1 MDEEELGATGKK
13 ITIANFFESI
23 KSIDKLAKRALEAS
37 ELNLGK
43 IDATNERI
51 KELRSIISSIQADI
65 KTLQENDEI
74 RRNELEDR
82 LLEQQDAL
90 QKEEM
95 IERQKQLKGEKGEK
109 GDTGA
114 TGEPGQGEDRKDTPK
129 QDGGGFFSNIG
140 QGIIGA
146 GSIVAA
152 SIFNPLAAIMGGNYG
167 GMPINQP
174 RDRVT
179 PPKTNL
185 LETIN
190 PFARLG
196 GMFGR
201 KVGEKNEKD
210 KVKEEIKSEIKQEL
224 NLKDDKKESKLIGER
239 VQKGEK
245 KENKLMNFVKQG
257 GVAGFLGRKIFGKK
271 DKENKPQENDATNP
285 ESTTFSESIQYSG
298 RLDPRTFKF
307 IVDESSLE
315 PGVTPERAEQHYYKT
330 QVELLE
336 EDFKD
341 NVVFNDMSRE
351 DAIETYG
358 PQSNLYRFKENY
370 NNTLEYGGYELDV
383 GKHYDFVKQSYL
395 GGNEKKGREAPL
407 KGEKRGIKGIIGGI
421 ADSLTGG
428 FFDFD
433 KRGNTGMQDFVQGT
447 ADTLTGGFFDFDK
460 KGNTKL
466 QDFQQGTA
474 DTLTGGF
481 FDFDK
486 KGNTKLQDF
495 QQGTA
500 DTLTGGI
507 FDFDKKGSN
516 KLQKFQQGFMDSMTG
531 NLTDF
536 DRKGG
541 KPTGLSKVAAGML
554 DFATGNMF
562 DLDKSGG
569 FDLFGGGKEGE
580 GINTYEKEG
589 EGINT
594 YEKDEKKSK
603 GENVTYKHRS
613 KTTTIE
619 KGGSLDSLPKE
630 VLMKAFTKLN
640 DKRIKA
646 ESDAKKGD
654 KSADFLS
661 RIEQNRLTQLKLLLE
676 AKFKVNTSN
685 IKSNVNIEDKTGLS
699 DDMNLI
705 EVDPNF
711 DFDENPYEKKKPIQP
726 VIESKEKDLS
736 SNIYKEI
743 DNTNQAVSNLVTQN
757 VAQTGN
763 ANDQNT
769 SMQVPANEPQV
780 SDAEIKSARPNIP
793 FISVLTNKT
802 KKEMSLTSEGSSD
815 IAGYID

>member
-23 KSIDKLAKRALEAS
+23 KSIDKLAKSAMESS

-51 KELRSIISSIQADI
+51 EELKSIITSLQLDI
-65 KTLQENDEI
+65 KTLQENDQI

-114 TGEPGQGEDRKDTPK
+114 TGETGQGEDRKDTPK
-129 QDGGGFFSNIG
+129 QDRGGFFSNIG
-140 QGIIGA
+140 QGLVGV
-146 GSIVAA
+146 GSILA
-152 SIFNPLAAIMGGNYG
+152 SAIFNPLAFLKGGNYG
-167 GMPINQP
+167 GMPKNQP
-174 RDRVT
+174 SSGVT
-179 PPKTNL
+179 PPDKGKVAGGL

-224 NLKDDKKESKLIGER
+224 NLKDDKKKNKLIGKG
-239 VQKGEK
+239 VQAAVASPLKEEK

-271 DKENKPQENDATNP
+271 DKENKSQENDTTNP

-298 RLDPRTFKF
+298 RLDPETFKF

-330 QVELLE
+330 KVELLE

-433 KRGNTGMQDFVQGT
+433 KRGNTKLQDFGQGT

-460 KGNTKL
+460 KGDTKL
-466 QDFQQGTA
+466 QDFA
-474 DTLTGGF
+474 
-481 FDFDK
+481 
-486 KGNTKLQDF
+486 
-495 QQGTA
+495 QGTA

-507 FDFDKKGSN
+507 FDFDEKGST
-516 KLQKFQQGFMDSMTG
+516 KLQRFGQGFTDAMTG

-541 KPTGLSKVAAGML
+541 KTVGPTRAVTGIADLL
-554 DFATGNMF
+554 TGNLF
-562 DLDKSGG
+562 DLDKRGG
-569 FDLFGGGKEGE
+569 FNLFGKE
-580 GINTYEKEG
+580 
-589 EGINT
+589 
-594 YEKDEKKSK
+594 EKKNLRDKDGNYIGDNAHKKNFQNMMDKYGPGDGVNYSS
-603 GENVTYKHRS
+603 EQ
-613 KTTTIE
+613 
-619 KGGSLDSLPKE
+619 
-630 VLMKAFTKLN
+630 KLN
-640 DKRIKA
+640 TEFD
-646 ESDAKKGD
+646 
-654 KSADFLS
+654 
-661 RIEQNRLTQLKLLLE
+661 
-676 AKFKVNTSN
+676 VNTG
-685 IKSNVNIEDKTGLS
+685 KAYVNG
-699 DDMNLI
+699 I
-705 EVDPNF
+705 EVDPMAYAEF
-711 DFDENPYEKKKPIQP
+711 KQLPKSEQLDTVGSFVIENRVNKIEP
-726 VIESKEKDLS
+726 VVESKEKDLS
-736 SNIYKEI
+736 NNIYKEI
-743 DNTNQAVSNLVTQN
+743 DTTNDAVSNLVAQN

-769 SMQVPANEPQV
+769 AMQVPANEPQV

-793 FISVLTNKT
+793 FISVLTDKT
-802 KKEMSLTSEGSSD
+802 RKEMSLTSEGSSE

>member
-1 MDEEELGATGKK
+1 MDEEELGSTGKK

-23 KSIDKLAKRALEAS
+23 KKIDKVADDALKS
-37 ELNLGK
+37 SKLNLGK
-43 IDATNERI
+43 IDVATEEI
-51 KELRSIISSIQADI
+51 KKLQQIVASIQTDI
-65 KTLQENDEI
+65 QTLKDDDKI

-90 QKEEM
+90 QKAQM
-95 IERQKQLKGEKGEK
+95 IAKQQEIKGEKGEK
-109 GDTGA
+109 GDQGA
-114 TGEPGQGEDRKDTPK
+114 PGTPGKGEDRKDTPK
-129 QDGGGFFSNIG
+129 QGGGGGIFGALG
-140 QGIIGA
+140 QGIVGA
-146 GSIVAA
+146 GSIIGATLLNPFAA
-152 SIFNPLAAIMGGNYG
+152 LFGGGKSYG

-174 RDRVT
+174 NNAPT
-179 PPKTNL
+179 PNKSKL
-185 LETIN
+185 AGGFLETIN
-190 PFARLG
+190 PFARLS

-201 KVGEKNEKD
+201 KKDEKKE
-210 KVKEEIKSEIKQEL
+210 VKEEIKSEIKQEL
-224 NLKDDKKESKLIGER
+224 NLKDDKKENKLIGER

-257 GVAGFLGRKIFGKK
+257 GVAGFLSRKIFGKK

-285 ESTTFSESIQYSG
+285 ESSTFSESIQYSG
-298 RLDPRTFKF
+298 RLDPETFKF

-315 PGVTPERAEQHYYKT
+315 PGVPPEKAEQHYYQSK
-330 QVELLE
+330 VKILE

-341 NVVFNDMSRE
+341 DVVFNDMTRE
-351 DAIETYG
+351 EAIEKYG

-370 NNTLEYGGYELDV
+370 NNTLEYGGYELNV

-395 GGNEKKGREAPL
+395 GGNEKNGREAPL

-433 KRGNTGMQDFVQGT
+433 KRGNT
-447 ADTLTGGFFDFDK
+447 
-460 KGNTKL
+460 KL
-466 QDFQQGTA
+466 QDFGQGTA

-516 KLQKFQQGFMDSMTG
+516 KLQRFQQGFMDAVTG

-541 KPTGLSKVAAGML
+541 KPVGPTRAITGIL
-554 DFATGNMF
+554 DFATANMF
-562 DLDKSGG
+562 DLDKRGGILEEITGKKKKLRDKDGNYIGDNAHKKNFQNMMNKYKSG
-569 FDLFGGGKEGE
+569 DGE
-580 GINTYEKEG
+580 
-589 EGINT
+589 
-594 YEKDEKKSK
+594 SF
-603 GENVTYKHRS
+603 S
-613 KTTTIE
+613 
-619 KGGSLDSLPKE
+619 
-630 VLMKAFTKLN
+630 
-640 DKRIKA
+640 IKQEI
-646 ESDAKKGD
+646 ESDFD
-654 KSADFLS
+654 FKSGKAY
-661 RIEQNRLTQLKLLLE
+661 
-676 AKFKVNTSN
+676 VNG
-685 IKSNVNIEDKTGLS
+685 V
-699 DDMNLI
+699 
-705 EVDPNF
+705 EVDPMAYFEFKKLSDTEQLNQVGAF
-711 DFDENPYEKKKPIQP
+711 VMENRVNKIEP
-726 VIESKEKDLS
+726 VVESKEKDLS

-743 DNTNQAVSNLVTQN
+743 DNTNEAVSNLVTQN

-763 ANDQNT
+763 ANDQ
-769 SMQVPANEPQV
+769 SPVIQVPANEPQV

-793 FISVLTNKT
+793 FISVLTDKT
-802 KKEMSLTSEGSSD
+802 RKEMSLTSEGSSE